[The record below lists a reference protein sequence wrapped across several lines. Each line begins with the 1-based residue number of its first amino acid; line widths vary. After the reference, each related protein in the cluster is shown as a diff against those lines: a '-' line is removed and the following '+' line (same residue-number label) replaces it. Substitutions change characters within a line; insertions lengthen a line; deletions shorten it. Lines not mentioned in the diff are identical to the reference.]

1 MIDFAILFLYFD
13 SGDGY
18 MGFIIKAVSFILSL
32 IISIVS
38 FFSPPAG
45 EKIKEEINNYSFTV
59 DTSVTGNVLTNPAS
73 NVNIWSIEGN
83 PFVNATASEE
93 YNIFEFVNYVQLMQ
107 CTGGSVERDLFKDPL
122 DRTVMDDYDFTV
134 LIENCR
140 GVLNLGAKP
149 MLKLGSVPLKYS
161 SNSTSEQYFG
171 TNVYP
176 PDDYNIYY
184 NYIHAIAQALV
195 DEFGIDEVRSWRFG
209 VMTEYENDAWF
220 MAQSGDPDETAVEY
234 CKLYDY
240 TVAALVDVLGN
251 DIFVGAHSMTVTEGL
266 WDEKIF
272 IEHVANGTNYKTGEK
287 GTRICYLSASFY
299 DACPGVFTSGYTLPE
314 TIAYLRKCADKAGL
328 KNLIF
333 GIDEGRILEGNSRGA
348 VDSQLLSRTV
358 GYTWQAAYDA
368 RLYAQMF
375 NNGIN
380 YFSSW
385 GFLSNGLLDGNPTV
399 AYHVA
404 SNAAKFDGAKL
415 AKTEKNGNGFI
426 YNAEVNAVS
435 AYNEE
440 TDTVH
445 IMAYN
450 FKNDVEY
457 AEKADLEFTVKAPQ
471 LGGEKVKVT
480 AYVIDDDCNYF
491 DEWIED
497 REKYGI
503 GDDCFAWSPDC
514 PQIDNP
520 TTLQNPDARKI
531 YYDELYKKYYEC
543 SKLEPETFEAE
554 IVNGEITLDITLDPS
569 AVVFYE
575 ITEA

>member
-1 MIDFAILFLYFD
+1 MTFFN
-13 SGDGY
+13 S
-18 MGFIIKAVSFILSL
+18 ILSFL
-32 IISIVS
+32 MSALLTVLSVFIPS
-38 FFSPPAG
+38 AG
-45 EKIKEEINNYSFTV
+45 EKINDYKFTV
-59 DTSVTGNVLTNPAS
+59 DASETGAVLANPAS

-83 PFVNATASEE
+83 PFVGAKASEE

-107 CTGGSVERDLFKDPL
+107 CTGGSASRDLFKDPL
-122 DRTVMDDYDFTV
+122 DRTVLDDYDFTK

-140 GVLNLGAKP
+140 GVLDLGAKP

-161 SNSTSEQYFG
+161 SGSTDDNYFE

-176 PDDYNIYY
+176 PDDYDVYY
-184 NYIHAIAQALV
+184 NYIRAITEALV
-195 DEFGIDEVRSWRFG
+195 AEFGIEEVRSWRYG
-209 VMTEYENDAWF
+209 VMTEYENSAWF
-220 MAQSGDPDETAVEY
+220 MAQSGDPEETAVEY

-240 TVAALVDVLGN
+240 TVAALTDVLGD

-272 IEHVANGTNYKTGEK
+272 INHVANGTNYKTGKK

-299 DACPGVFTSGYTLPE
+299 DSCPGKFTSGYNLPE
-314 TIAYLRKCADKAGL
+314 TIAYLRKCADEAGL
-328 KNLIF
+328 ENLIF
-333 GIDEGRILEGNSRGA
+333 GIDEGRILEGSAGA
-348 VDSQLLSRTV
+348 ADSQLLSRTV
-358 GYTWQAAYDA
+358 GYTYQAAYDA

-415 AKTEKNGNGFI
+415 AKTEKQFGGFI
-426 YNAEVNAVS
+426 NKAEVNAVS
-435 AYNEE
+435 AFDDSSS
-440 TDTVH
+440 TLR

-450 FKNDVEY
+450 FRNDVDY
-457 AEKADLEFTVKAPQ
+457 DKKADLEFSVTAPQ
-471 LGGEKVKVT
+471 FTSDKVKVT
-480 AYVIDDDCNYF
+480 AYVVDDDCNYF

-497 REKYGI
+497 RKTYNI
-503 GDDCFAWSPDC
+503 GDDCFDWSPDD

-520 TTLQNPDARKI
+520 TTLRDAEAREI
-531 YYDELYKKYYEC
+531 YFSELYQKYYEC
-543 SKLEPETFEAE
+543 SKLEPVTYEAQVVDGE
-554 IVNGEITLDITLDPS
+554 IVLDITLDAN
-569 AVVFYE
+569 AVVFFE

>member
-1 MIDFAILFLYFD
+1 MAFLNSVISFVLALLI
-13 SGDGY
+13 S
-18 MGFIIKAVSFILSL
+18 VLSFI
-32 IISIVS
+32 
-38 FFSPPAG
+38 SPPAG
-45 EKIKEEINNYSFTV
+45 EKLTDKINNYKFTV
-59 DTSVTGNVLTNPAS
+59 DTSETGAVLTNPAS
-73 NVNIWSIEGN
+73 NVNVWSIEGN
-83 PFVNATASEE
+83 PFVGAKASEE
-93 YNIFEFVNYVQLMQ
+93 YNVFEFVNYVQFMQ

-122 DRTVMDDYDFTV
+122 DRTVMDDYDFTK

-140 GVLNLGAKP
+140 GVLELGAKP

-161 SNSTSEQYFG
+161 SNSTSEQFFG
-171 TNVYP
+171 TNILP
-176 PDDYNIYY
+176 PDDYDVYY
-184 NYIHAIAQALV
+184 NYIHAIIEALV
-195 DEFGIDEVRSWRFG
+195 AEFGKEEVLSWRFG

-220 MAQSGDPDETAVEY
+220 MAQSGDPNDTAVEY

-240 TVAALVDVLGN
+240 TVAALTDVLG
-251 DIFVGAHSMTVTEGL
+251 DDVFVGAHSMTVTEGL

-272 IEHVANGTNYKTGEK
+272 IDHVANGTNYKTGEK

-299 DACPGVFTSGYTLPE
+299 DACPGEFTSGYTLPE
-314 TIAYLRKCADKAGL
+314 TIAYLRKRADKAGL

-348 VDSQLLSRTV
+348 IDSQLLSRTV

-415 AKTEKNGNGFI
+415 AKTDKAFGGFI
-426 YNAEVNAVS
+426 NKAEVDAVS

-440 TDTVH
+440 TNTVH

-450 FKNDVEY
+450 FKNDVDY
-457 AEKADLEFTVKAPQ
+457 SQSADLEFTVKVPQ
-471 LGGEKVKVT
+471 FGGSKAKVT
-480 AYVIDDDCNYF
+480 AYVVDDDCNYF
-491 DEWIED
+491 DEWLKD
-497 REKYGI
+497 RETYGI
-503 GDDCFAWSPDC
+503 GDDCFAWSPDD

-531 YYDELYKKYYEC
+531 YQEELYEKYYEC
-543 SKLEPETFEAE
+543 SKLEPVTYEAD
-554 IVNGEITLDITLDPS
+554 IVDGEIALDITLAPS

-575 ITEA
+575 ITEG

>member
-1 MIDFAILFLYFD
+1 MSIFNSVISFFL
-13 SGDGY
+13 SVL
-18 MGFIIKAVSFILSL
+18 ITVVSFIM
-32 IISIVS
+32 
-38 FFSPPAG
+38 PPAG
-45 EKIKEEINNYSFTV
+45 EKLADKINNYAFTV
-59 DTSVTGNVLTNPAS
+59 DTSATGNVLANPAS

-83 PFVNATASEE
+83 PFVGAQASEE

-122 DRTVMDDYDFTV
+122 DRTVLDDYDFTK

-161 SNSTSEQYFG
+161 SNSGGEQYFG

-176 PDDYNIYY
+176 PDDYNVYY
-184 NYIHAIAQALV
+184 NYIHAIIEALV
-195 DEFGIDEVRSWRFG
+195 DEFGKDEVLSWRFG
-209 VMTEYENDAWF
+209 VMTEYENSDWF
-220 MAQSGDPDETAVEY
+220 IAQSGDPAETAEAY

-251 DIFVGAHSMTVTEGL
+251 DVFVGAHSMTVTEGL

-272 IEHVANGTNYKTGEK
+272 IEHCASGTNYKTGEK

-299 DACPGVFTSGYTLPE
+299 DARPGEFTSGYTLPE
-314 TIAYLRKCADKAGL
+314 SIAYLRNCADKAGL
-328 KNLIF
+328 KDLIF
-333 GIDEGRILEGNSRGA
+333 GIDEGRILCGNSRGA
-348 VDSQLLSRTV
+348 DDEQLLSRTV

-375 NNGIN
+375 NNDIN

-404 SNAAKFDGAKL
+404 SNAAKFEGAKL
-415 AKTEKNGNGFI
+415 AKTEKTADGLI
-426 YNAEVNAVS
+426 YKAEVNAVS

-440 TDTVH
+440 TNTVH

-457 AEKADLEFTVKAPQ
+457 SSSADLEFTVKAPQ
-471 LGGEKVKVT
+471 LSGNKVKVT

-491 DEWIED
+491 DEWIKD
-497 REKYGI
+497 RETYGI
-503 GDDCFAWSPDC
+503 GDDCFGWSPDD
-514 PQIDNP
+514 PQIDNI
-520 TTLQNPDARKI
+520 TTLNNPEAREI
-531 YYDELYKKYYEC
+531 YYSELYDKYYEC
-543 SKLEPETFEAE
+543 SKLEPVTYEADV
-554 IVNGEITLDITLDPS
+554 INGEIALDITLAPS

-575 ITEA
+575 ITEV